1 MTKTDAV
8 LRLGGFLMFA
18 EEVAQEL
25 AKHDKRAKKLA
36 ESLKSLKKDFLP
48 MLEELKEE
56 FDRED
61 EETKKNDDR

>member
-8 LRLGGFLMFA
+8 LKLGGFLIFA

-25 AKHDKRAKKLA
+25 AKHDKRAEKLA

-56 FDRED
+56 FDLED
-61 EETKKNDDR
+61 EQE

>member
-1 MTKTDAV
+1 MTKTDSI
-8 LRLGGFLMFA
+8 LKLGGFLMFA

-25 AKHDKRAKKLA
+25 AKHDKRAEKLA

-56 FDRED
+56 FDLED
-61 EETKKNDDR
+61 EQE

>member
-1 MTKTDAV
+1 
-8 LRLGGFLMFA
+8 MFA

-25 AKHDKRAKKLA
+25 AKHDKRAEKLA

-56 FDRED
+56 FDLED
-61 EETKKNDDR
+61 EQE

>member
-8 LRLGGFLMFA
+8 LKLGGFLMFA

-25 AKHDKRAKKLA
+25 TKHDKRAKKLA

-56 FDRED
+56 FDRE
-61 EETKKNDDR
+61 EEQE